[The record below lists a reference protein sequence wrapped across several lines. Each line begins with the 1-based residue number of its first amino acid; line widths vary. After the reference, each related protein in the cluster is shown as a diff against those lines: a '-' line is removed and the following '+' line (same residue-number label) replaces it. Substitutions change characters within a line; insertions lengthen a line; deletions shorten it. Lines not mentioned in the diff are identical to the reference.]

1 MVTYDEAE
9 ARKTDRAYLTPD
21 INRQR
26 MRTLIVASTKATG
39 SLAVRQD
46 AAYSHSLDC
55 YPHRSV
61 RTMLLAFTAQS
72 GASVFPAQ

>member
-21 INRQR
+21 ITRQQ

-46 AAYSHSLDC
+46 AAY
-55 YPHRSV
+55 PQRSV
-61 RTMLLAFTAQS
+61 LSFFSRYIE
-72 GASVFPAQ
+72 

>member
-21 INRQR
+21 ITRQR

-46 AAYSHSLDC
+46 TAY
-55 YPHRSV
+55 PQRSV
-61 RTMLLAFTAQS
+61 LSFFSRYIE
-72 GASVFPAQ
+72 